1 VRFPLATCRAQRL
14 GRLLFLFSGVGR
26 AGRWGWVKRA
36 CTFYRLFST
45 VPGKPAGGITD
56 ARGRGSRRSTEVGAA
71 GLGNSRAATV
81 LPALPAR
88 AAHHLLQLCHVSVAP
103 SLLVLLGPLRV
114 AVVA

>member
-1 VRFPLATCRAQRL
+1 
-14 GRLLFLFSGVGR
+14 LFSGVGR

-71 GLGNSRAATV
+71 GLGNSRAELRAAGLGNSRAATV